1 MENCTKIY
9 LSVHYNHY
17 APFET
22 KTFNE
27 SSFVSSSMNEKQRN
41 KAGYTA
47 TSCGWVGRGG
57 YVRFPTFQLVLMDGR
72 TKRPTN
78 QQVDKGSCRVA
89 CGSLVEHM
97 VTFVLVEHMVTVVPL
112 RP

>member
-17 APFET
+17 APIET

-27 SSFVSSSMNEKQRN
+27 SLFVSSSMNEKQRN

-57 YVRFPTFQLVLMDGR
+57 YVCFPTFQLDHYG
-72 TKRPTN
+72 PT
-78 QQVDKGSCRVA
+78 D
-89 CGSLVEHM
+89 
-97 VTFVLVEHMVTVVPL
+97 TF
-112 RP
+112 